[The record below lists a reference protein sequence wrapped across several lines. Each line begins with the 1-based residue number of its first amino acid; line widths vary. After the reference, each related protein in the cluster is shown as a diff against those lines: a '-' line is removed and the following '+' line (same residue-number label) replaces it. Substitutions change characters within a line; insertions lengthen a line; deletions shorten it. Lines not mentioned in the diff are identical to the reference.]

1 MKSIENIYDISTKA
15 LFDKDVYIREWARN
29 IVKTFTPDFDCRA
42 AYLENIEQY
51 GAPAILGIGETGKAN
66 DTEIIESYL

>member
-1 MKSIENIYDISTKA
+1 MFTSENGLVISLKH
-15 LFDKDVYIREWARN
+15 LLRIL
-29 IVKTFTPDFDCRA
+29 IVGRHIWK
-42 AYLENIEQY
+42 IEQY